1 MRPWYQSGL
10 QLLFRDSLPE
20 QVFAASRKGAP
31 AQGPAHGAS
40 HAHASGEGT
49 NAARSSASQPQME
62 TQPPQGGGQA
72 ACSAGQDAH
81 SPQPVSSHGERP
93 SRPEQSPAPSQT
105 RAPVERRPLEKPKPQ
120 VAPANRSRV
129 DWPEPWDKMAQRVTD
144 KVQIFWTYSS
154 LAQDV
159 SGQADPAR
167 RKLFQSLIV
176 HMGLPK
182 GSIAFWPCTR
192 LEEGSIVPSSDVFWK
207 GVKHF
212 GVKFVACFGD
222 DARGIIAPQADSSS
236 TLFIDGVQVVTL
248 SDPDFMKTLEGDAHL
263 HLSTPLLRLPLF

>member
-20 QVFAASRKGAP
+20 QVFAASRRSDH
-31 AQGPAHGAS
+31 AQGASRTPNAGHGA
-40 HAHASGEGT
+40 T
-49 NAARSSASQPQME
+49 PARDYTS
-62 TQPPQGGGQA
+62 QPPQQQAGYSTSQRDAQAPGSTVQDDRIPQSAPSHGGQPASPRHNA
-72 ACSAGQDAH
+72 A
-81 SPQPVSSHGERP
+81 
-93 SRPEQSPAPSQT
+93 PAQT

-120 VAPANRSRV
+120 AAPVNRPHV
-129 DWPEPWDKMAQRVTD
+129 DWIEPWDKMAQRVTD
-144 KVQIFWTYSS
+144 KVQIFWTYSN

-192 LEEGSIVPSSDVFWK
+192 LEEGVIVPRSDVFWQ

-222 DARGIIAPQADSSS
+222 NARDIIAPQADSSS

-263 HLSTPLLRLPLF
+263 HLATPLLRLPLF